1 LDVEVSRSPRIPV
14 FIAVLAIHLVT
25 VAALLEAM
33 RERKRFSTDEG
44 VVSALIYLPQ
54 TTPKVA
60 TPGRAPSVHRA
71 PNTAPA
77 SIQTLPPALQQL
89 PNTLP
94 QKEELIDWAAAAHQ
108 AARDLLAAEAS
119 ERERN
124 SKMGTGWWLAQDAK
138 HRRRAAASSYPWS
151 HQPLSSW
158 VDIDPDSFVIS
169 FTLNQRC
176 QLVMFLFV
184 AGFGCALGHLDPEP
198 GRADLFDPK
207 YRTAPLEQLELNP
220 DDAPDK

>member
-1 LDVEVSRSPRIPV
+1 MEGSRSPRIPV
-14 FIAVLAIHLVT
+14 FIAVLAIHLAFVVT
-25 VAALLEAM
+25 VLEAM
-33 RERKRFSTDEG
+33 REHKRVSTEEG
-44 VVSALIYLPQ
+44 VVSALIYLPA
-54 TTPKVA
+54 TAPKVVV
-60 TPGRAPSVHRA
+60 PGRAPSAPRA
-71 PNTAPA
+71 LNTAPA
-77 SIQTLPPALQQL
+77 SIRTLPQALQQL

-94 QKEELIDWAAAAHQ
+94 QKEEFIDWAAAAHQ

-124 SKMGTGWWLAQDAK
+124 SKMGPGWWIAQDAK
-138 HRRRAAASSYPWS
+138 HRRRVAGSSYPWS
-151 HQPLSSW
+151 HQPLTSW

-176 QLVMFLFV
+176 QLIVFLFV

-207 YRTAPLEQLELNP
+207 YRTAPLELLDLNS

>member
-1 LDVEVSRSPRIPV
+1 MEGSRSPRIPV
-14 FIAVLAIHLVT
+14 FIAVLAIHLAFVVT
-25 VAALLEAM
+25 VLEAM
-33 RERKRFSTDEG
+33 RERKRLSADEG
-44 VVSALIYLPQ
+44 VVSALIYLPEK
-54 TTPKVA
+54 TPKVVV
-60 TPGRAPSVHRA
+60 PGRARSALRA
-71 PNTAPA
+71 LNTAPA
-77 SIQTLPPALQQL
+77 SIQFSPQALQQV

-94 QKEELIDWAAAAHQ
+94 QKEEFIDWAAAAHQ

-119 ERERN
+119 ERERI

-138 HRRRAAASSYPWS
+138 HRRRAAGSSYPWS
-151 HQPLSSW
+151 HQPLTSW

-176 QLVMFLFV
+176 QLIVFLFV

-207 YRTAPLEQLELNP
+207 YRTAPLELMDLNP